1 MLIQRVIT
9 AVVLLVVLLAA
20 VVFAKPWGLI
30 LLTLLFVGVGIGE
43 WLTLLGLSRRAAVAI
58 AVAATALLWL
68 TNLQMLAH
76 PQWLM
81 GLLRLDVLIWLGLGL
96 CLIFTGGFPLG
107 RKTRLAWIA
116 CAIALPSICA
126 LALLAAYRTGLMFLL
141 SILIL
146 VWVADIAAYFFG
158 KAFGRHKLA
167 PVISPGKT
175 VEGALGGLLAV
186 WVVGGAS
193 MLAPSLSGSLFARL
207 GRSWSGPGL
216 VFALALLVG
225 FSILG
230 DLLESSLKRQAGAK
244 DSSHLLPGH
253 GGILDRIDALLPVI
267 PVALLMSHGW

>member
-9 AVVLLVVLLAA
+9 ALVLLVVLLAA

-30 LLTLLFVGVGIGE
+30 LFTLLFVGVGIGE
-43 WLTLLGLSRRAAVAI
+43 WLTLLGLSRRAVVAV
-58 AVAATALLWL
+58 AVAATLLLWL

-76 PQWLM
+76 PQWLV
-81 GLLRLDVLIWLGLGL
+81 GLLGLDALIWLGLGL

-107 RKTRLAWIA
+107 PKTQLGWIA
-116 CAIALPSICA
+116 CAIALPSVCA
-126 LALLAAYRTGLMFLL
+126 LALLAAYRVGLMFLL

-167 PVISPGKT
+167 PSISPGKT

-186 WVVGGAS
+186 WLVGWGG
-193 MLAPSLSGSLFARL
+193 MFAPGFSDSLFARL
-207 GRSWSGPGL
+207 DRSWPGPGL
-216 VFALALLVG
+216 VFALAILVG

-230 DLLESSLKRQAGAK
+230 DLLESYLKRQAGAK
-244 DSSHLLPGH
+244 DSSQLLPGH